1 MSTSLSPPQYTDLR
15 YDLCSVE
22 LINRDPMPPIQRL
35 MQQLGALVM
44 LAGDQ
49 NPAPMQLMYR
59 RGLSFSEADL
69 D

>member
-1 MSTSLSPPQYTDLR
+1 
-15 YDLCSVE
+15 
-22 LINRDPMPPIQRL
+22 
-35 MQQLGALVM
+35 VM